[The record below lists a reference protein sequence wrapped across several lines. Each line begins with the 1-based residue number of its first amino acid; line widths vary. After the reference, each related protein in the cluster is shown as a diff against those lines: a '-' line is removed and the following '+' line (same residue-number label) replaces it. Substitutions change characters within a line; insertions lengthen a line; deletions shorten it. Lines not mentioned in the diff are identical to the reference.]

1 GANADP
7 ECDPWLRPH
16 AIGSCG
22 HVDAGPFISTI
33 RGGSGLVHAPFD
45 SRQGGRA
52 EPDRDARG
60 AGLRPRHRERPRR
73 DRPEGEPA
81 SATAVAA
88 ADPHP
93 SIVPPLPATAVDS
106 VGNVGEGKSAAE
118 VVTERDVLVEGA
130 GRKGAGREMARA
142 YAAAHAPAR
151 MSTRMAARMST

>member
-1 GANADP
+1 M
-7 ECDPWLRPH
+7 
-16 AIGSCG
+16 
-22 HVDAGPFISTI
+22 
-33 RGGSGLVHAPFD
+33 
-45 SRQGGRA
+45 
-52 EPDRDARG
+52 
-60 AGLRPRHRERPRR
+60 
-73 DRPEGEPA
+73 
-81 SATAVAA
+81 ATSVAA

-93 SIVPPLPATAVDS
+93 STVPPLPATAVDS